1 MEKNTNTEEE
11 LLNDLEL
18 SEEAEVVEEGKKKT
32 VAEVE
37 HEDEEDEGEDEE
49 EMDDEDEDVE
59 ESTNLEEG
67 SMDKMSLQD
76 LWMDFADADFVVD
89 QGWGIGKGSP
99 KWNGKKQDAIYK
111 YVSKKFGKNVADDM
125 ADYGATATYA
135 DEYAGPDEAPKA
147 EKHMKKLAKKHGI
160 KEINASYKEEID
172 LLVNSTEGLT
182 EDFKNKASTIF
193 EAAFTSKIRE
203 TTEKLEEKYQVQL
216 VEETDAIRADLV
228 EKVDSYLDY
237 AVNEWVKDNE
247 VAIDSGLRTEITED
261 FMGALKTLFTEHY
274 IEVPESKVDLFDT
287 LEKESSELNNELQES
302 KSEIETLKEEI
313 ESLNREKVLAE
324 ASEDLTTTQA
334 VKLAS
339 LVEGVE
345 FVDVDTFTRKV
356 ETIKDSIF
364 SDKQIEEQNEKTEDG
379 IIESTEIVEEGN
391 DIKSDLS
398 PTMQKYSDALSRLV
412 KND

>member
-1 MEKNTNTEEE
+1 MEENKNPEEE

-37 HEDEEDEGEDEE
+37 HEDEEGVDEGEHEDGEDEE
-49 EMDDEDEDVE
+49 EMEESKKSVKEMEHGDEEEEQEEGAHEDEE
-59 ESTNLEEG
+59 EE
-67 SMDKMSLQD
+67 
-76 LWMDFADADFVVD
+76 
-89 QGWGIGKGSP
+89 
-99 KWNGKKQDAIYK
+99 
-111 YVSKKFGKNVADDM
+111 
-125 ADYGATATYA
+125 
-135 DEYAGPDEAPKA
+135 
-147 EKHMKKLAKKHGI
+147 
-160 KEINASYKEEID
+160 KEIKASYKEEID

-203 TTEKLEEKYQVQL
+203 TTEKLEEQYQVQL

-237 AVNEWVKDNE
+237 VVNEWVEDNE

-339 LVEGVE
+339 LVEGIE

-364 SDKQIEEQNEKTEDG
+364 SGKHIEEQNEKTEDG

-391 DIKSDLS
+391 DTKSDLS
-398 PTMQKYSDALSRLV
+398 PTMQKYSDALSRLI
-412 KND
+412 KSN

>member
-1 MEKNTNTEEE
+1 MQKDKSIKE

-37 HEDEEDEGEDEE
+37 HEDEEEGVDEGEHEDGEDEE
-49 EMDDEDEDVE
+49 EMEESKKSVKEMDDEDEDE
-59 ESTNLEEG
+59 E
-67 SMDKMSLQD
+67 
-76 LWMDFADADFVVD
+76 
-89 QGWGIGKGSP
+89 
-99 KWNGKKQDAIYK
+99 
-111 YVSKKFGKNVADDM
+111 
-125 ADYGATATYA
+125 
-135 DEYAGPDEAPKA
+135 
-147 EKHMKKLAKKHGI
+147 
-160 KEINASYKEEID
+160 KEINAAHCEDAHEDEEEEQEEDAHEDEKEDDKEIKASYKEEID

-182 EDFKNKASTIF
+182 EDFKDKAAIIF
-193 EAAFTSKIRE
+193 EAAFTSKVRE

-237 AVNEWVKDNE
+237 VVNEWVEDNE

-345 FVDVDTFTRKV
+345 FVDVDTFARKV

-364 SDKQIEEQNEKTEDG
+364 SGKQIEEQNEKSEEG

-391 DIKSDLS
+391 DIKSELS
-398 PTMQKYSDALSRLV
+398 PTMQKYSDALSRLI
-412 KND
+412 KSN

>member
-1 MEKNTNTEEE
+1 MEENKNPEEE

-37 HEDEEDEGEDEE
+37 HEDEDEGDDTGDEE
-49 EMDDEDEDVE
+49 EMEESKGSLKKVDPEMDPETEIEEEEDEDEDEDVE
-59 ESTNLEEG
+59 EGVISG
-67 SMDKMSLQD
+67 VKKV
-76 LWMDFADADFVVD
+76 AKKAAKAAVV
-89 QGWGIGKGSP
+89 
-99 KWNGKKQDAIYK
+99 
-111 YVSKKFGKNVADDM
+111 
-125 ADYGATATYA
+125 GAAAAGGAYA
-135 DEYAGPDEAPKA
+135 AG
-147 EKHMKKLAKKHGI
+147 KLAKKVVSG
-160 KEINASYKEEID
+160 KKKKPLKASYKEEID

-182 EDFKNKASTIF
+182 EDFKDKAATIF

-203 TTEKLEEKYQVQL
+203 TTEKLEEEYQVQL

-287 LEKESSELNNELQES
+287 LEKESSKLSNELQES
-302 KSEIETLKEEI
+302 KSEIETLKEQI

-339 LVEGVE
+339 LVEGIE
-345 FVDVDTFTRKV
+345 FVDIDTFTRKV

-364 SDKQIEEQNEKTEDG
+364 SGKQIEEKNEKSEEG

-391 DIKSDLS
+391 DTKSDLS
-398 PTMQKYSDALSRLV
+398 PSMQRYSDAFTKLFKS
-412 KND
+412 N

>member
-1 MEKNTNTEEE
+1 MEENTNPEEE

-18 SEEAEVVEEGKKKT
+18 SEEAEVVEEGKKT

-37 HEDEEDEGEDEE
+37 HEDDEEGEHEDGEDEE
-49 EMDDEDEDVE
+49 EMEESKKSVKEMDDEDEDEDEDEDVE
-59 ESTNLEEG
+59 EGAIRSVARG
-67 SMDKMSLQD
+67 AKKV
-76 LWMDFADADFVVD
+76 AKKAAKAAVV
-89 QGWGIGKGSP
+89 
-99 KWNGKKQDAIYK
+99 
-111 YVSKKFGKNVADDM
+111 
-125 ADYGATATYA
+125 GAAAAGGAYA
-135 DEYAGPDEAPKA
+135 AG
-147 EKHMKKLAKKHGI
+147 KLAKKVVSG
-160 KEINASYKEEID
+160 KKKKPLKLKASYKEEID

-182 EDFKNKASTIF
+182 EDFKDKAAIIF
-193 EAAFTSKIRE
+193 EAAFTSKVRE
-203 TTEKLEEKYQVQL
+203 TTEKLEEEYQVQL
-216 VEETDAIRADLV
+216 IEETDAIRADLV

-345 FVDVDTFTRKV
+345 FVDVDTFARKV

-364 SDKQIEEQNEKTEDG
+364 SGKQIEEQNEKSEGG

-398 PTMQKYSDALSRLV
+398 PTMQKYSDALSRLI
-412 KND
+412 KNN

>member
-1 MEKNTNTEEE
+1 MEENTNPEEE

-37 HEDEEDEGEDEE
+37 HEDEEGVDEGEHEDGEDEE
-49 EMDDEDEDVE
+49 EMEESKKSVKEMEHGDEDEDEDEDEDVE
-59 ESTNLEEG
+59 EGVISG
-67 SMDKMSLQD
+67 VKKV
-76 LWMDFADADFVVD
+76 AKKAGKAAVV
-89 QGWGIGKGSP
+89 
-99 KWNGKKQDAIYK
+99 
-111 YVSKKFGKNVADDM
+111 
-125 ADYGATATYA
+125 GAAAAGGAYA
-135 DEYAGPDEAPKA
+135 AG
-147 EKHMKKLAKKHGI
+147 KLAKKI
-160 KEINASYKEEID
+160 VSDKKKKPLKASYKEEID

-182 EDFKNKASTIF
+182 EDFKDKAATIF

-203 TTEKLEEKYQVQL
+203 TTEKLEEEYQVKL

-237 AVNEWVKDNE
+237 VVNEWVEDNE

-339 LVEGVE
+339 LVEGIE

-364 SDKQIEEQNEKTEDG
+364 SGKHIEEQNEKTEDG

-391 DIKSDLS
+391 DTKSDLS
-398 PTMQKYSDALSRLV
+398 PTMQKYSDALSRLI
-412 KND
+412 KSN

>member
-1 MEKNTNTEEE
+1 MEENTNPEEE

-37 HEDEEDEGEDEE
+37 HEDEEEGVDEGEHEDGEDEE
-49 EMDDEDEDVE
+49 EMEESKKSVKEMDDEDEE
-59 ESTNLEEG
+59 EE
-67 SMDKMSLQD
+67 
-76 LWMDFADADFVVD
+76 
-89 QGWGIGKGSP
+89 
-99 KWNGKKQDAIYK
+99 
-111 YVSKKFGKNVADDM
+111 
-125 ADYGATATYA
+125 
-135 DEYAGPDEAPKA
+135 
-147 EKHMKKLAKKHGI
+147 
-160 KEINASYKEEID
+160 KEIKASYKEEID

-203 TTEKLEEKYQVQL
+203 TTEKLEEQYQVQL

-339 LVEGVE
+339 LVEGIE
-345 FVDVDTFTRKV
+345 FADVDTFARKV

-364 SDKQIEEQNEKTEDG
+364 SGKQIEEQNEKTEDG

-391 DIKSDLS
+391 DTKSDLS
-398 PTMQKYSDALSRLV
+398 PTMQKYSDALSRLI
-412 KND
+412 KSN

>member
-1 MEKNTNTEEE
+1 
-11 LLNDLEL
+11 
-18 SEEAEVVEEGKKKT
+18 
-32 VAEVE
+32 
-37 HEDEEDEGEDEE
+37 
-49 EMDDEDEDVE
+49 
-59 ESTNLEEG
+59 
-67 SMDKMSLQD
+67 
-76 LWMDFADADFVVD
+76 
-89 QGWGIGKGSP
+89 
-99 KWNGKKQDAIYK
+99 
-111 YVSKKFGKNVADDM
+111 
-125 ADYGATATYA
+125 
-135 DEYAGPDEAPKA
+135 
-147 EKHMKKLAKKHGI
+147 
-160 KEINASYKEEID
+160 
-172 LLVNSTEGLT
+172 
-182 EDFKNKASTIF
+182 
-193 EAAFTSKIRE
+193 
-203 TTEKLEEKYQVQL
+203 
-216 VEETDAIRADLV
+216 
-228 EKVDSYLDY
+228 
-237 AVNEWVKDNE
+237 
-247 VAIDSGLRTEITED
+247 
-261 FMGALKTLFTEHY
+261 MGALKTLFTEHY

-364 SDKQIEEQNEKTEDG
+364 SGKQIEEQNEKAEDG

>member
-1 MEKNTNTEEE
+1 
-11 LLNDLEL
+11 
-18 SEEAEVVEEGKKKT
+18 
-32 VAEVE
+32 
-37 HEDEEDEGEDEE
+37 
-49 EMDDEDEDVE
+49 MDDEDEDE
-59 ESTNLEEG
+59 E
-67 SMDKMSLQD
+67 
-76 LWMDFADADFVVD
+76 
-89 QGWGIGKGSP
+89 
-99 KWNGKKQDAIYK
+99 
-111 YVSKKFGKNVADDM
+111 
-125 ADYGATATYA
+125 
-135 DEYAGPDEAPKA
+135 
-147 EKHMKKLAKKHGI
+147 
-160 KEINASYKEEID
+160 KEINAAHCEDAEEDEDEEDEDEEDDDVEEGVISGTKKVVKKAVKTAAKTAAVGAAAAGGAYVAGKMAKKVLSRKKKKPLKASYKEEID

-182 EDFKNKASTIF
+182 EDFKDKAAIIF

-345 FVDVDTFTRKV
+345 FVDIDTFTRKV
-356 ETIKDSIF
+356 ETIKNSIF
-364 SDKQIEEQNEKTEDG
+364 SGKQIEEQNEKTEDG

-398 PTMQKYSDALSRLV
+398 PTMQKYSDALSRLI
-412 KND
+412 KK

>member
-1 MEKNTNTEEE
+1 MQKDKSIKE
-11 LLNDLEL
+11 LLNDLEV

-32 VAEVE
+32 TVAEVE
-37 HEDEEDEGEDEE
+37 HEDEEEGVDEGEHEDGEDEE
-49 EMDDEDEDVE
+49 EMEESKKSVKEMDDEDEDE
-59 ESTNLEEG
+59 E
-67 SMDKMSLQD
+67 
-76 LWMDFADADFVVD
+76 
-89 QGWGIGKGSP
+89 
-99 KWNGKKQDAIYK
+99 
-111 YVSKKFGKNVADDM
+111 
-125 ADYGATATYA
+125 
-135 DEYAGPDEAPKA
+135 
-147 EKHMKKLAKKHGI
+147 
-160 KEINASYKEEID
+160 KEINAAHCEDAHEDEKEEQEEDAHEDEKEEQEEDAHEDEEDDKEIKASYKEEIE

-345 FVDVDTFTRKV
+345 FVDVDTFARKV

-364 SDKQIEEQNEKTEDG
+364 SGKQIEEQNEKSEEG

-398 PTMQKYSDALSRLV
+398 PTMQKYSDALSRLI
-412 KND
+412 KSN

>member
-1 MEKNTNTEEE
+1 MEENTNPEEE

-37 HEDEEDEGEDEE
+37 HEDEEGVDEGEHEDGEDEE
-49 EMDDEDEDVE
+49 EME
-59 ESTNLEEG
+59 ESKKSVKEMEHGDEEEEQEEG
-67 SMDKMSLQD
+67 
-76 LWMDFADADFVVD
+76 
-89 QGWGIGKGSP
+89 
-99 KWNGKKQDAIYK
+99 
-111 YVSKKFGKNVADDM
+111 
-125 ADYGATATYA
+125 
-135 DEYAGPDEAPKA
+135 A
-147 EKHMKKLAKKHGI
+147 EE
-160 KEINASYKEEID
+160 KEIKASYKEEID

-203 TTEKLEEKYQVQL
+203 TTEKLEEQYQVQL

-237 AVNEWVKDNE
+237 VVNEWVEDNE

-339 LVEGVE
+339 LVEGIE

-364 SDKQIEEQNEKTEDG
+364 SGKHIEEQNEKTEDG

-391 DIKSDLS
+391 DTKSDLS
-398 PTMQKYSDALSRLV
+398 PTMQKYSDALSRLI
-412 KND
+412 KSN

>member
-1 MEKNTNTEEE
+1 MEKNTNPEEE

-37 HEDEEDEGEDEE
+37 HEDEEEGVDEGEHEDGEDEE
-49 EMDDEDEDVE
+49 EMEESKKSVKEMDDEDEDE
-59 ESTNLEEG
+59 EDAHEDEE
-67 SMDKMSLQD
+67 
-76 LWMDFADADFVVD
+76 
-89 QGWGIGKGSP
+89 
-99 KWNGKKQDAIYK
+99 
-111 YVSKKFGKNVADDM
+111 DD
-125 ADYGATATYA
+125 
-135 DEYAGPDEAPKA
+135 
-147 EKHMKKLAKKHGI
+147 
-160 KEINASYKEEID
+160 KEIKASYKEEID

>member
-1 MEKNTNTEEE
+1 MEENTNPEEE

-37 HEDEEDEGEDEE
+37 HEDEVEGDDAGDEVEGDDTDDEE
-49 EMDDEDEDVE
+49 EME
-59 ESTNLEEG
+59 ESKKSVKEMEHGDEEEEQEEG
-67 SMDKMSLQD
+67 
-76 LWMDFADADFVVD
+76 
-89 QGWGIGKGSP
+89 
-99 KWNGKKQDAIYK
+99 
-111 YVSKKFGKNVADDM
+111 
-125 ADYGATATYA
+125 
-135 DEYAGPDEAPKA
+135 A
-147 EKHMKKLAKKHGI
+147 EE
-160 KEINASYKEEID
+160 KEIKASYKEEID

-203 TTEKLEEKYQVQL
+203 TTEKLEEQYQVQL

-237 AVNEWVKDNE
+237 VVNEWVEDNE

-287 LEKESSELNNELQES
+287 LEKESSKLNNELQES

-339 LVEGVE
+339 LVEGIE
-345 FVDVDTFTRKV
+345 FVDVDTFTIKV

-364 SDKQIEEQNEKTEDG
+364 SGKHIEEQNEKTEDG

-391 DIKSDLS
+391 DTKSDLS
-398 PTMQKYSDALSRLV
+398 PTMQKYSDALSRLI
-412 KND
+412 KSN